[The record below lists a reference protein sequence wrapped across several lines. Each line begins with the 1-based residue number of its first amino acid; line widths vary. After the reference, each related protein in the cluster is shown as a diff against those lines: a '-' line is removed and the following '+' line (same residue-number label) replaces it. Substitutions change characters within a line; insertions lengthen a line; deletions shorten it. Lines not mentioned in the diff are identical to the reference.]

1 MPELRLNLVTKEWVI
16 IATERARPPEFF
28 KRRANNKPELP
39 HFVDSCPFCPGNEAK
54 TPGEIFRISDGD
66 KWKIRV
72 IPNKFAAL
80 NREIERVRMNQGI
93 KRIVSGFGVHDVI
106 IESPLHNMTTA
117 LLPLDH
123 ISEIIRAY
131 KRRFTEL
138 YSDHRIGHVIMFKN
152 QGEGAGTSLEH
163 PHSQIIGTPITPIQI
178 RMRLEDA
185 MRFFDIEGECVICK
199 TMSEEKAEGKRIIF
213 ETEHFVSF
221 IPYAALSA
229 FHTWIFPKRHVPCF
243 ADITDE
249 ETADLALNL
258 KTTLAK
264 FYFGLNNPDFNYVIR
279 SNRPKDGKSEY
290 FHWYM
295 SIVPRLTTTAG
306 FEMGSGIFINN
317 AVPEETAEFLRKVQ
331 ALQ

>member
-1 MPELRLNLVTKEWVI
+1 MPELRLNLITKEWVI
-16 IATERARPPEFF
+16 IATEKARPPEFF
-28 KRRANNKPELP
+28 KRRVSKTALP

-54 TPGEIFRISDGD
+54 TPDEIFRISDGD

-80 NREIERVRMNQGI
+80 NRESERMRKNQGL
-93 KRIVSGFGVHDVI
+93 KHIVSGFGVHDVI

-117 LLPLDH
+117 LLPLEH
-123 ISEIIRAY
+123 ISEIIKTY
-131 KRRFTEL
+131 KRRFKEL

-178 RMRLEDA
+178 RDRLEEA
-185 MRFFDIEGECVICK
+185 MRFFDITGECVICK
-199 TMSEEKAEGKRIIF
+199 TLSEEKAEGTRVIF
-213 ETEHFVSF
+213 ESEHFISF

-229 FHTWIFPKRHVPCF
+229 FHTWIFPKRHAPCF
-243 ADITDE
+243 SDITE
-249 ETADLALNL
+249 EENADFALNL

-264 FYFGLNNPDFNYVIR
+264 FYYGLNNPDFNYAIR
-279 SNRPKDGKSEY
+279 SNRLKDARSEY

-295 SIVPRLTTTAG
+295 TIVPRISTAAG
-306 FEMGSGIFINN
+306 FEMGSGMFINN
-317 AVPEETAEFLRKVQ
+317 AVPDETAEFLRKVNIP
-331 ALQ
+331 